1 MNSTV
6 ENEMRD
12 VVAKSLI
19 SAIEKAM
26 ISYGLF
32 LEEGAHKDTDDFKKY
47 HEACKVALAHVAL
60 LIDMGDWVG
69 KRDPKGEDIID
80 LASIIEN
87 AGKEA
92 KTLEKFDFAE

>member
-12 VVAKSLI
+12 VVAKYLPK
-19 SAIEKAM
+19 AIDKAM
-26 ISYGLF
+26 TSYDLY
-32 LEEGAHKDTDDFKKY
+32 LEGGAHDKIEDFKSH